1 MKRMQALRRH
11 SGDRELPREEQ
22 IARSLCEKL
31 NDSGCTCRK
40 YSAPGTCSRM
50 VFVAKHAIK
59 LVRGEAE

>member
-11 SGDRELPREEQ
+11 TGDRELSREEQ

-31 NDSGCTCRK
+31 NDGGCTCRK
-40 YSAPGTCSRM
+40 YRAPGTCSRM

-59 LVRGEAE
+59 LVRGEVQ